1 MKAHAQDTATQE
13 KPSPDTIVAKV
24 GGMPI
29 TERDLEFATGDLA
42 DQFAQVPET
51 HRKAAVL
58 NALIDIKALARQA
71 EAEGLGETDAFK
83 ARMDF
88 LRDRA
93 LHNAFFKE
101 HALDAVSDEEVKA
114 RYDKEIAAT
123 PPREEIKASHI
134 LVKTEEEAK
143 AIVAELDSGKDF
155 AELAKEKSTGPS
167 GDKGGDLG
175 FFGAGQM
182 VPEFE
187 KAAFALKDGEYTKE
201 PVQTQFGWHVIKRME
216 SRTAEPPAF
225 DLVKDQVR
233 QLVLREKYVK
243 IVEDANKA
251 VKVEILDEKL
261 KSQLDEA
268 GVRQ

>member
-1 MKAHAQDTATQE
+1 MFAAVNTGQTYRIATRLAASAALSIALLAAPGAATMKAHAQDTATQE

-143 AIVAELDSGKDF
+143 AIVAELDSGKDRKF
-155 AELAKEKSTGPS
+155 ISYSIRKMKS
-167 GDKGGDLG
+167 
-175 FFGAGQM
+175 
-182 VPEFE
+182 
-187 KAAFALKDGEYTKE
+187 
-201 PVQTQFGWHVIKRME
+201 WNI
-216 SRTAEPPAF
+216 
-225 DLVKDQVR
+225 
-233 QLVLREKYVK
+233 
-243 IVEDANKA
+243 
-251 VKVEILDEKL
+251 
-261 KSQLDEA
+261 
-268 GVRQ
+268 